1 MGILR
6 PFKCLVPKRFRSSI
20 PIVSV
25 VRMEGV
31 IASGRAGFRSS
42 QMNMETLSDPL
53 DRAFKVPDVKAV
65 VLLINSPGGSPV
77 QSSLIAKR
85 VRTLSDEK
93 GVPVFAF
100 AEDVAASGGYWLA
113 CSADEIYAD
122 TSSIIGSIGVIF
134 TGFGF
139 QEFIKRYGIERR
151 VYTAGDHKGSLDPF
165 LTENTDDIERLKK
178 AQAGIHE
185 SFKELVRSRRFG
197 KIDASEEKLFT
208 GEFWTGA
215 QALEL
220 GLIDG
225 IGDLRSV
232 MRERFGNKVK
242 FNVIPQR
249 KSWLKDRLGI
259 GSKISS
265 EKLLVS
271 NGWVDKAIGNI
282 EERLIWSR
290 FGL

>member
-6 PFKCLVPKRFRSSI
+6 PFKYLLPKRFRSSV

-42 QMNMETLSDPL
+42 QMSMETLSDPL
-53 DRAFKVPDVKAV
+53 DRAFKVPEVKAV
-65 VLLINSPGGSPV
+65 ILLINSPGGSPV

-85 VRTLSDEK
+85 VRALSDEK
-93 GVPVFAF
+93 EVPVFAF

-139 QEFIKRYGIERR
+139 QELIKRYGIERR
-151 VYTAGDHKGSLDPF
+151 VYASGDHKGALDPF
-165 LTENTDDIERLKK
+165 LSENNDDVERLKK
-178 AQAGIHE
+178 AQEGIHE
-185 SFKELVRSRRFG
+185 SFKDLVRSRRLG

-208 GEFWTGA
+208 GEFWTGT

-225 IGDLRSV
+225 IGDWRSV
-232 MRERFGNKVK
+232 IRERFGSKVK
-242 FNVIPQR
+242 FNIIPQK

-259 GSKISS
+259 GSRISS
-265 EKLLVS
+265 ENLLSS
-271 NGWVDKAIGNI
+271 NGWVDTAIGNI
-282 EERLIWSR
+282 EERLIWGR

>member
-6 PFKCLVPKRFRSSI
+6 PFKCLVPKRFRSSK

>member
-6 PFKCLVPKRFRSSI
+6 PFKYLLPKRFRSSV

-53 DRAFKVPDVKAV
+53 DRAFKVPEVKAV
-65 VLLINSPGGSPV
+65 ILLINSPGGSPV

-85 VRTLSDEK
+85 VRALSDEK

-139 QEFIKRYGIERR
+139 QELIKRYGIERR
-151 VYTAGDHKGSLDPF
+151 VYASGDHKGALDPF
-165 LTENTDDIERLKK
+165 LSENNDDVERLKK
-178 AQAGIHE
+178 AQEGIHE
-185 SFKELVRSRRFG
+185 SFKDLVRSRRLG

-208 GEFWTGA
+208 GEFWTGT

-232 MRERFGNKVK
+232 IRERFGSKVK
-242 FNVIPQR
+242 FNIIPQK

-259 GSKISS
+259 GSRVSS
-265 EKLLVS
+265 ENLLSS
-271 NGWVDKAIGNI
+271 NGWVDTAIGNI
-282 EERLIWSR
+282 EERLIWGR

>member
-6 PFKCLVPKRFRSSI
+6 PFKYLLPKRFRSSV

-42 QMNMETLSDPL
+42 QMSMETLSDPL
-53 DRAFKVPDVKAV
+53 DRAFKVPEVKAV
-65 VLLINSPGGSPV
+65 ILLINSPGGSPV

-85 VRTLSDEK
+85 VRALSDEK
-93 GVPVFAF
+93 EVPVFAF

-139 QEFIKRYGIERR
+139 QELIKRYGIERR
-151 VYTAGDHKGSLDPF
+151 VYASGDHKGALDPF
-165 LTENTDDIERLKK
+165 LSENNDDVERLKK
-178 AQAGIHE
+178 AQEGIHE
-185 SFKELVRSRRFG
+185 SFKDLVRSRRLG

-208 GEFWTGA
+208 GEFWTGT

-232 MRERFGNKVK
+232 IRERFGSKVK
-242 FNVIPQR
+242 FNIIPQK

-259 GSKISS
+259 GSRISS
-265 EKLLVS
+265 ENLLSS
-271 NGWVDKAIGNI
+271 NGWVDTAIGNI
-282 EERLIWSR
+282 EERLIWGR

>member
-6 PFKCLVPKRFRSSI
+6 PFKYLVPKRFRSSG
-20 PIVSV
+20 PVVSV
-25 VRMEGV
+25 IRMEGV

-42 QMNMETLSDPL
+42 QINMETLSDPL

-65 VLLINSPGGSPV
+65 ILLINSPGGSPV

-85 VRTLSDEK
+85 VRALADEK
-93 GVPVFAF
+93 EVPVFAF

-165 LTENTDDIERLKK
+165 LDENNDDIDRLKK
-178 AQAGIHE
+178 AQSGIHE
-185 SFKELVRSRRFG
+185 SFKALVRSRRFG
-197 KIDASEEKLFT
+197 KIDASEEKLFS
-208 GEFWTGA
+208 GEFWTGT

-242 FNVIPQR
+242 FNIIPQR

-265 EKLLVS
+265 EKFSTS
-271 NGWVDKAIGNI
+271 NAWVDAAIGNI

>member
-6 PFKCLVPKRFRSSI
+6 PFKYLLPKRFRSSV

-42 QMNMETLSDPL
+42 QMSMETLSDPL
-53 DRAFKVPDVKAV
+53 DRAFKVPEVKAV
-65 VLLINSPGGSPV
+65 ILLINSPGGSPV

-85 VRTLSDEK
+85 VRALSDEK
-93 GVPVFAF
+93 EVPVFAF

-139 QEFIKRYGIERR
+139 QELIKRYGIERR
-151 VYTAGDHKGSLDPF
+151 VYASGDHKGALDPF
-165 LTENTDDIERLKK
+165 LSENNDDVERLKK
-178 AQAGIHE
+178 AQEGIHE
-185 SFKELVRSRRFG
+185 SFKDLVRSRRLG

-232 MRERFGNKVK
+232 IRERFGSKVK
-242 FNVIPQR
+242 FNIIPQK

-259 GSKISS
+259 GSRVSS
-265 EKLLVS
+265 ENLLSS
-271 NGWVDKAIGNI
+271 NGWVDTAIGNI
-282 EERLIWSR
+282 EERLIWGR

>member
-6 PFKCLVPKRFRSSI
+6 SFKYLLPKRFRSSV

-42 QMNMETLSDPL
+42 QMSMETLSDPL
-53 DRAFKVPDVKAV
+53 DRAFKVPEVKAV
-65 VLLINSPGGSPV
+65 ILLINSPGGSPV

-85 VRTLSDEK
+85 VRALSDEK
-93 GVPVFAF
+93 EVPVFAF

-139 QEFIKRYGIERR
+139 QELIKRYGIERR
-151 VYTAGDHKGSLDPF
+151 VYASGDHKGALDPF
-165 LTENTDDIERLKK
+165 LSENNDDVERLKK
-178 AQAGIHE
+178 AQEGIHK
-185 SFKELVRSRRFG
+185 SFKDLVRSRRFG

-225 IGDLRSV
+225 IGDWRSV
-232 MRERFGNKVK
+232 IRERFGSKVK
-242 FNVIPQR
+242 FNIIPQK

-259 GSKISS
+259 GSRISS
-265 EKLLVS
+265 ENLLSS
-271 NGWVDKAIGNI
+271 NGWVDTAIGNI
-282 EERLIWSR
+282 EERLIWGR

>member
-6 PFKCLVPKRFRSSI
+6 PFKYLLPKRFRSSV

-53 DRAFKVPDVKAV
+53 DRAFKVPEVKAV
-65 VLLINSPGGSPV
+65 ILLINSPGGSPV

-85 VRTLSDEK
+85 VRALSDEK
-93 GVPVFAF
+93 EVPVFAF

-139 QEFIKRYGIERR
+139 QELIKRYGIERR
-151 VYTAGDHKGSLDPF
+151 VYASGDHKGALDPF
-165 LTENTDDIERLKK
+165 LSENNDDVERLKK
-178 AQAGIHE
+178 AQEGIHE
-185 SFKELVRSRRFG
+185 SFKDLVRSRRFG

-208 GEFWTGA
+208 GEFWTGV

-225 IGDLRSV
+225 IGDWRSV
-232 MRERFGNKVK
+232 IRERFGSKVK
-242 FNVIPQR
+242 FNIIPQK

-259 GSKISS
+259 GSRISS
-265 EKLLVS
+265 ENLLSS
-271 NGWVDKAIGNI
+271 NGWVDTAIGNI
-282 EERLIWSR
+282 EERLIWGR

>member
-6 PFKCLVPKRFRSSI
+6 PFKYLLPKRFRSSV

-53 DRAFKVPDVKAV
+53 DRAFKVPEVKAV
-65 VLLINSPGGSPV
+65 ILLINSPGGSPV

-85 VRTLSDEK
+85 VRALSDEK
-93 GVPVFAF
+93 EVPVFAF

-139 QEFIKRYGIERR
+139 QELIKRYGIERR
-151 VYTAGDHKGSLDPF
+151 VYASGDHKGALDPF
-165 LTENTDDIERLKK
+165 LSENNDDVERLKK
-178 AQAGIHE
+178 AQEGIHK
-185 SFKELVRSRRFG
+185 SFKDLVRSRRFG

-225 IGDLRSV
+225 IGDWRSV
-232 MRERFGNKVK
+232 IRERFGSKVK
-242 FNVIPQR
+242 FNIIPQK

-259 GSKISS
+259 GSRISS
-265 EKLLVS
+265 ENLLSS
-271 NGWVDKAIGNI
+271 NGWVDTAIGNI
-282 EERLIWSR
+282 EERLIWGR

>member
-6 PFKCLVPKRFRSSI
+6 PFKYLLPKRFRSSV

-53 DRAFKVPDVKAV
+53 DRAFKVPEVKAV
-65 VLLINSPGGSPV
+65 ILLINSPGGSPV

-85 VRTLSDEK
+85 VRALSDEK
-93 GVPVFAF
+93 EVPVFAF

-139 QEFIKRYGIERR
+139 QELIKRYGIERR
-151 VYTAGDHKGSLDPF
+151 VYASGDHKGALDPF
-165 LTENTDDIERLKK
+165 LSENNDDVERLKK
-178 AQAGIHE
+178 AQEGIHE
-185 SFKELVRSRRFG
+185 SFKDLVRSRRFG

-225 IGDLRSV
+225 IGDWRSV
-232 MRERFGNKVK
+232 IRERFGSKVK
-242 FNVIPQR
+242 FNIIPQK

-259 GSKISS
+259 GSRVSS
-265 EKLLVS
+265 ENLLSS
-271 NGWVDKAIGNI
+271 NGWVDTAIGNI
-282 EERLIWSR
+282 EERLIWGR

>member
-6 PFKCLVPKRFRSSI
+6 PFKYLLPKRFRSSV

-42 QMNMETLSDPL
+42 QMSMETLSDPL
-53 DRAFKVPDVKAV
+53 DRAFKVPEVKAV
-65 VLLINSPGGSPV
+65 ILLINSPGGSPV

-85 VRTLSDEK
+85 VRALSDEK
-93 GVPVFAF
+93 EVPVFAF

-134 TGFGF
+134 TGFDF
-139 QEFIKRYGIERR
+139 QELIKRYGIERR
-151 VYTAGDHKGSLDPF
+151 VYASGDHKGALDPF
-165 LTENTDDIERLKK
+165 LSENNDDVERLKK
-178 AQAGIHE
+178 AQEGIHE
-185 SFKELVRSRRFG
+185 SFKDLVRSRRLG

-208 GEFWTGA
+208 GEFWTGT

-232 MRERFGNKVK
+232 IRERFGSKVK
-242 FNVIPQR
+242 FNIIPQK

-259 GSKISS
+259 GSRISS
-265 EKLLVS
+265 ENLLSS
-271 NGWVDKAIGNI
+271 NGWVDTAIGNI
-282 EERLIWSR
+282 EERLIWGR

>member
-6 PFKCLVPKRFRSSI
+6 PFKYLLPKRFRSSV

-53 DRAFKVPDVKAV
+53 DRAFKVPEVKAV
-65 VLLINSPGGSPV
+65 ILLINSPGGSPV

-85 VRTLSDEK
+85 VRALSDEK
-93 GVPVFAF
+93 EVPVFAF

-139 QEFIKRYGIERR
+139 QELIKRYGIERR
-151 VYTAGDHKGSLDPF
+151 VYASGDHKGALDPF
-165 LTENTDDIERLKK
+165 LSENNDDVERLKK
-178 AQAGIHE
+178 AQEGIHK
-185 SFKELVRSRRFG
+185 SFKDLVRSRRFG

-208 GEFWTGA
+208 GEF
-215 QALEL
+215 
-220 GLIDG
+220 
-225 IGDLRSV
+225 
-232 MRERFGNKVK
+232 
-242 FNVIPQR
+242 
-249 KSWLKDRLGI
+249 
-259 GSKISS
+259 SK
-265 EKLLVS
+265 
-271 NGWVDKAIGNI
+271 
-282 EERLIWSR
+282 
-290 FGL
+290 